1 VLEPKHFMRGLAF
14 LLLAMPAAQAQV
26 QIDVSKISCE
36 QYLLFKVADPRDIS
50 IWLSGYYHGK
60 INNSVLDV
68 QAFKD
73 NVDKLKSYCR
83 ANLQEPVMK
92 GVETLIRAAK

>member
-1 VLEPKHFMRGLAF
+1 VLEPKHFIRGLA
-14 LLLAMPAAQAQV
+14 LLSLAMPAAQAQV
-26 QIDVSKISCE
+26 QIDASKITCE

-60 INNSVLDV
+60 TNNSVLEV

-73 NVDKLKSYCR
+73 HVEKLKSYCR

-92 GVETLIRAAK
+92 GVETLLGAAK